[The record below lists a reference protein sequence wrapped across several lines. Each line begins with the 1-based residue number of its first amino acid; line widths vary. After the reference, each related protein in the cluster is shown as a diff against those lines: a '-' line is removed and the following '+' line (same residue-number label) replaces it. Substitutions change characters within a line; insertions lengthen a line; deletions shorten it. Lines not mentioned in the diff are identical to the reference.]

1 MLPKL
6 WLHLWFKA
14 TAVLPVCSCKGA
26 KFGRERW
33 KHNHRF
39 KTSSK
44 MWFLDALSTQKCT
57 LCRGAHLETRW
68 KLKGKWLWCVMV
80 TDLMQ
85 SCKTRGLKRFTV
97 SLTQP
102 RAVPFQGYSPSAS
115 VEIYI
120 IGGRRAILLLRCC
133 KLSATQ
139 CCVLSW
145 WSASDSPAGWS
156 GTIPTAHFPHLFQ
169 SDYNCVFWWRCIC
182 TVLVFEEWGV

>member
-97 SLTQP
+97 SLSQP

-120 IGGRRAILLLRCC
+120 MEVAGLSCSCAAVSWVRHSAVSWADDLLLTLQQGDLG
-133 KLSATQ
+133 LSPQ
-139 CCVLSW
+139 LISPIFSSQIIIVYFGGDV
-145 WSASDSPAGWS
+145 SA
-156 GTIPTAHFPHLFQ
+156 L
-169 SDYNCVFWWRCIC
+169 C
-182 TVLVFEEWGV
+182 